1 MTLAEAN
8 RRLDKAL
15 DRRVALHDDRAA
27 GKISVKTYLDGLRAV
42 REAEDELEPIRR
54 EHGRRFSRAYEHV
67 TVRSDGY
74 ERVMANR

>member
-1 MTLAEAN
+1 MSLDEINGILDEALA
-8 RRLDKAL
+8 
-15 DRRVALHDDRAA
+15 RRVALHDDRKA

-54 EHGRRFSRAYEHV
+54 ELGRRFSRAYEHV

-74 ERVMANR
+74 ERVMASR